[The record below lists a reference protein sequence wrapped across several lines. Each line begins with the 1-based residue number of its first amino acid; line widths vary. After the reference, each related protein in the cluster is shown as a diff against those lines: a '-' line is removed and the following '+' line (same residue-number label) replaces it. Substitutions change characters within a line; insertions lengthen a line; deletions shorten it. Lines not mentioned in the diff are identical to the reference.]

1 MGRRGRTTELLAT
14 AIMGTVRV
22 RERTLGQAEK
32 AELRRRQRSCSRSSL
47 LRRLIKLLQLRT
59 LFASSIVA
67 LAAFS
72 ACLISR
78 ASRNSSRL
86 ERRRVARIWSIA
98 GFSSKAARFDA
109 LGTASPSHF
118 GTEACRLRRAPGERK
133 RRRLLAAPKTAVAL
147 ARETFGCSRSAAT
160 ILSESTQF
168 PHHDAPLEGTVKN
181 LIAGRRQAPHTSKQR
196 PVSCSVSACMLL
208 CSLSSSSM
216 LRSTVSVQK
225 LVREPTEA
233 LHTGHRGER
242 SASM

>member
-1 MGRRGRTTELLAT
+1 MAVNSNFSDHLISTYLEIRHRTDFPESQMELTVTLKSMISPRG
-14 AIMGTVRV
+14 
-22 RERTLGQAEK
+22 
-32 AELRRRQRSCSRSSL
+32 
-47 LRRLIKLLQLRT
+47 
-59 LFASSIVA
+59 SICDVVA

-168 PHHDAPLEGTVKN
+168 PHHDTPLEGTVKN